1 MKELIPIKTSP
12 TTGNPVI
19 DARIL
24 HDFLEAKQDF
34 STWIQG
40 RIKKYD
46 FIENMDY
53 ARIFYDV
60 HNNRLRLP
68 KKRETDTQI
77 LNRIH
82 RIEYAL
88 TMECA
93 KELSMVQN
101 NEKGRQARRYFIDV
115 EKKYRELKEGK
126 NRIYTM
132 SEVAKKLELSD
143 YFGKIGRNRFYEI
156 LRHKGIVDYY
166 NRPYNTY
173 VDSHY
178 FLKYPTRVTETGLR
192 WLAEMFSNN
201 MEIQK
206 LKQEVQKLSADNQA
220 MKKGVVLIA
229 ETLFYNKGGNKT
241 AEQNRMIMNRLHSFI
256 EANGDGL
263 KPLT

>member
-19 DARIL
+19 NARDL
-24 HDFLEAKQDF
+24 HEFLDVGKQF
-34 STWIQG
+34 GNWITD
-40 RIKKYD
+40 RIKKYG
-46 FIENMDY
+46 FVENEDY
-53 ARIFYDV
+53 ARIFYDIYGNKIPLTKNGKFGNQKV
-60 HNNRLRLP
+60 
-68 KKRETDTQI
+68 T
-77 LNRIH
+77 RIH